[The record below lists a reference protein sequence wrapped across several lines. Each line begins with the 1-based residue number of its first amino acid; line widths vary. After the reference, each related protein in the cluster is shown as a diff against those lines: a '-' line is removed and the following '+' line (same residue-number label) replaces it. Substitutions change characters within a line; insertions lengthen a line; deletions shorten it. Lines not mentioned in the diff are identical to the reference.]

1 MRLKRCIFTLMFL
14 VAILILPSSVQAL
27 DLKLTYNEKWNECV
41 DDVWTLPSYDNAG
54 NVDGNLVIY
63 NSKQLKQNGNSS
75 GIGIAKLDLNNKIV
89 YKDKTFEASNVD
101 VSTIASSNSGGYVVK
116 GEADILITGYDEN
129 DNVIF
134 EKQYGGNGI
143 DADPEAIN
151 SYDNNGVL
159 DGYLIAFITTSSDLG
174 IEQGFT
180 LLKVG
185 LDGDIVWVKNFNE
198 QFRLGVLLYTKNQ
211 SIYAID
217 VTNNTKLT
225 SEDFVT
231 GDVAWEKETG
241 IEINNINYSYDKNG
255 VIDGV
260 VVVGGISGNN
270 NYSGIIAK
278 YDLNGNEIFR
288 SSYDGKVVSSM
299 YFDVTGSYLPDGTYD
314 GYIVTAASD
323 DNRTF
328 LVKYDL
334 NGKKVYEIV
343 YSNNS
348 NIAFK
353 LVNNFDKFGN
363 QNGYLLYSTKF
374 QIREKK
380 REIETQNE
388 TALPGQDGCTNLII
402 AKYTYD
408 TFPVAKK
415 ETDGGAITVK
425 SDAYPGELVKVN
437 VVVKEGYTLARIIVK
452 DETGKEIEVNSD
464 GTFVMPEGKVT
475 VSAIYK
481 RITNPDTVSA
491 AYMVL
496 GIVLLIAVGSL
507 IVVKQKDN
515 KDM

>member
-1 MRLKRCIFTLMFL
+1 MKLRRYIFILMTLIGVLFL
-14 VAILILPSSVQAL
+14 PGSVQAL
-27 DLKLTYNEKWNECV
+27 DLKLTYNENWNECV
-41 DDVWTLPSYDNAG
+41 DHVLTLSSYDNVG

-75 GIGIAKLDLNNKIV
+75 GIGIAKFDLNNKIV
-89 YKDKTFEASNVD
+89 YKNKPTIASNVD
-101 VSTIASSNSGGYVVK
+101 VSTIDSSNSGGYVVK
-116 GEADILITGYDEN
+116 GETDILITGYDEN

-143 DADPEAIN
+143 DAEPEVIN

-159 DGYLIAFITTSSDLG
+159 DGYLIVFITTSSDLG

-185 LDGDIVWVKNFNE
+185 LDGDIVWVKNLNE
-198 QFRLGVLLYTKNQ
+198 QFRLGGLLYAKNQ
-211 SIYAID
+211 SIYAIR

-225 SEDFVT
+225 SKDCVT
-231 GDVAWEKETG
+231 GDAAWEKETG

-255 VIDGV
+255 KIDGV

-278 YDLNGNEIFR
+278 YDLDGNEMFR
-288 SSYDGKVVSSM
+288 SNYDGKAVSSV

-314 GYIVTAASD
+314 GYIVTAVFD

-334 NGKKVYEIV
+334 NGKKVSEIV

-348 NIAFK
+348 NLIFGIA
-353 LVNNFDKFGN
+353 NNFDKSGN
-363 QNGYLLYSTKF
+363 KNGYLLYSTKLKL
-374 QIREKK
+374 QPKSRK
-380 REIETQNE
+380 IETQIVM
-388 TALPGQDGCTNLII
+388 LPSVENDCVNLIV

-408 TFPVAKK
+408 MFPVAKE
-415 ETDGGAITVK
+415 ETSGGTITVK
-425 SDAYPGELVKVN
+425 SDAYPGEMVKVK
-437 VVVKEGYTLARIIVK
+437 VLVKEGYSLARIIVK
-452 DETGKEIEVNSD
+452 DESGKEIEVNSD

-496 GIVLLIAVGSL
+496 GVVLLIAVGSL
-507 IVVKQKDN
+507 IVIKN
-515 KDM
+515 KNRDM

>member
-1 MRLKRCIFTLMFL
+1 MKLKRGIFILMFL
-14 VAILILPSSVQAL
+14 VGILILPSSVQAL

-231 GDVAWEKETG
+231 GDVAWDKETG

-288 SSYDGKVVSSM
+288 DIYNPDKYYSVYYDVIS
-299 YFDVTGSYLPDGTYD
+299 SYLPDGTYD
-314 GYIVTAASD
+314 GYIVTGVTDFAPR
-323 DNRTF
+323 RTI
-328 LVKYDL
+328 LLKYDL
-334 NGKKVYEIV
+334 TGNIVNEIV
-343 YSNNS
+343 YSADTTYAGR
-348 NIAFK
+348 IF
-353 LVNNFDKFGN
+353 NNFDS
-363 QNGYLLYSTKF
+363 NGYKNGYMLLW
-374 QIREKK
+374 
-380 REIETQNE
+380 N
-388 TALPGQDGCTNLII
+388 II
-402 AKYTYD
+402 DDMVPSRVQEQSQRDAACNYLTLSKYTYD
-408 TFPVAKK
+408 IFPVAK
-415 ETDGGAITVK
+415 EEADGGTITVK
-425 SDAYPGELVKVN
+425 SDAYPGELVKVKIS
-437 VVVKEGYTLARIIVK
+437 VKEGYTLARIIVK
-452 DETGKEIEVNSD
+452 DENGKEIEVNSD

-481 RITNPDTVSA
+481 IVTNPDTVSA

-507 IVVKQKDN
+507 IVIRQRN
-515 KDM
+515 KENV

>member
-14 VAILILPSSVQAL
+14 VASLILPSSVQAL
-27 DLKLTYNEKWNECV
+27 DLKLTYNETWEGCFNKNLV
-41 DDVWTLPSYDNAG
+41 FSSYDDSG
-54 NVDGNLVIY
+54 NMDGYLFFAEDGII
-63 NSKQLKQNGNSS
+63 KQ
-75 GIGIAKLDLNNKIV
+75 DLNNKIV
-89 YKDKTFEASNVD
+89 YKKKPISASNVA
-101 VSTIASSNSGGYVVK
+101 VSTIDSSNSGGYVVK

-129 DNVIF
+129 DKVIF

-143 DADPEAIN
+143 DAEPEVIN

-159 DGYLIAFITTSSDLG
+159 DGYLIVFITTSSDLG

-185 LDGDIVWVKNFNE
+185 LDGNIVWVKNFNE
-198 QFRLGVLLYTKNQ
+198 QFRLGGLLYAKNQ

-225 SEDFVT
+225 SEDLFA

-241 IEINNINYSYDKNG
+241 IKINNINYSYDKNG

-260 VVVGGISGNN
+260 VVVGGVSGNN

-278 YDLNGNEIFR
+278 YDLDGNEMFR
-288 SSYDGKVVSSM
+288 DICNPDKYHSVYYDAIS
-299 YFDVTGSYLPDGTYD
+299 SYLPDGTYD
-314 GYIVTAASD
+314 GYIVTAASSN
-323 DNRTF
+323 NRTF

-334 NGKKVYEIV
+334 NGKKVSETV

-348 NIAFK
+348 NLIFGIA
-353 LVNNFDKFGN
+353 NNFDKSGN
-363 QNGYLLYSTKF
+363 QNGYLLYALEHKKDLL
-374 QIREKK
+374 RENDV
-380 REIETQNE
+380 ETRD
-388 TALPGQDGCTNLII
+388 LSCKNLIV

-408 TFPVAKK
+408 MFSVAKE
-415 ETDGGAITVK
+415 ETSGGTITVK
-425 SDAYPGELVKVN
+425 SDAYPGEMVKVK
-437 VVVKEGYTLARIIVK
+437 VLVKEGYSLARIIVK
-452 DETGKEIEVNSD
+452 DESGKEIEVNSD

-481 RITNPDTVSA
+481 RVTNPDTVSA

-496 GIVLLIAVGSL
+496 GVVLLIAVGSL
-507 IVVKQKDN
+507 IVIKN
-515 KDM
+515 KNRDI